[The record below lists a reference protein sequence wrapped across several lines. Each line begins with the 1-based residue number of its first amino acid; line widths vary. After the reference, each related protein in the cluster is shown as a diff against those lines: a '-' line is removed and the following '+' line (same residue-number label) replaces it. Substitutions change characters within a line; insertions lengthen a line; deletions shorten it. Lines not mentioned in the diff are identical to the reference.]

1 MVARTDHRKRKIK
14 MSKIKLIEIV
24 SHLWENAKKLQY
36 GSASLILIVHS
47 NKIKRISFETTECV
61 KEKEEIKE

>member
-1 MVARTDHRKRKIK
+1 